1 MPQYNKLIPASELS
15 NADYHSSEGIS
26 KSGLDLIAR
35 SPAHY
40 RYGGKREATKAMS
53 LGTATHAAILEPDA
67 FAADYLVLRDA
78 ADRRSA
84 VYKDACK
91 SRDPAYI
98 LLGHEADQI
107 AGMQEAVMANPHAAA
122 LLAAGQPEVS
132 VFTTDP
138 VTGVTVRIRVD
149 WLTAAGM
156 PVDLKT
162 TQDASDDA
170 FGKSIWNYR
179 YHVQDV
185 FYCDVLQWAFGV
197 PVEAIQFLTVESEMP
212 HGCTIHRIPHDFR
225 QYARKLYRA
234 DLNRYAEC
242 LESGH
247 WPGLDGAPHVTQM
260 PGWAISIVENDS
272 EVVV

>member
-1 MPQYNKLIPASELS
+1 MQPHNRLIQASELS
-15 NADYHSSEGIS
+15 NADYHREEGIS

-40 RYGGKREATKAMS
+40 RYAARREPSKAMS

-67 FAADYLVLRDA
+67 FASEYLVLRDA

-91 SRDPAYI
+91 SRDPATL
-98 LLGHEADQI
+98 LLGSEADQI
-107 AGMQEAVMANPHAAA
+107 AGMQEAVRSNPHAMA
-122 LLAAGQPEVS
+122 LLANGQPEVS

-138 VTGVTVRIRVD
+138 VTGVIVRIRVD
-149 WLTAAGM
+149 WLTADGQ

-162 TQDASDDA
+162 TADASDDA
-170 FGKSIWNYR
+170 FGKSVWNYR

-185 FYCDVLQWAFGV
+185 FYCDVLEWAFGV
-197 PVEAIQFLTVESEMP
+197 PVEPMQFLAVESELP

-242 LESGH
+242 VASGH
-247 WPGLDGAPHVTQM
+247 WPGIDGAPHVTQM
-260 PGWAISIVENDS
+260 PGWAIGIVENDA
-272 EVVV
+272 EVIV